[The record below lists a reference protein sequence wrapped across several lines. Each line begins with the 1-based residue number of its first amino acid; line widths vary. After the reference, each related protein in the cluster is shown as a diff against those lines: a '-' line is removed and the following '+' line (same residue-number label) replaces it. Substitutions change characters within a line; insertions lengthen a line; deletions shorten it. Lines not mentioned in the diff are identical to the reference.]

1 MNCDKSFKFR
11 FHQSK
16 VMDFRKESINSLRT
30 LISQHLMLQIYLA
43 LLCFNS
49 RIIGFPSVLQFFL
62 FSFVFL
68 QFPLPKPATP
78 TLLRPH
84 AVWKLLHCIEKSMG
98 GTKEEE
104 EQGAVVEVIRK
115 PDPQLGFKGNWISL
129 QYLLISL
136 DYCWSCS
143 Y

>member
-1 MNCDKSFKFR
+1 
-11 FHQSK
+11 
-16 VMDFRKESINSLRT
+16 
-30 LISQHLMLQIYLA
+30 
-43 LLCFNS
+43 
-49 RIIGFPSVLQFFL
+49 
-62 FSFVFL
+62 
-68 QFPLPKPATP
+68 
-78 TLLRPH
+78 
-84 AVWKLLHCIEKSMG
+84 MG